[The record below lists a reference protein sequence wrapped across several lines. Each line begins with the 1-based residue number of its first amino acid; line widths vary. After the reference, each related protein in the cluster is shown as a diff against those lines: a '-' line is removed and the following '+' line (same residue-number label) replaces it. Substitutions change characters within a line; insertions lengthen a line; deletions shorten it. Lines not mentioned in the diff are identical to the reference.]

1 MGCRRTAFLSH
12 FAGDPRGV
20 VTFDV
25 ILDANIIV
33 SAQLV
38 QHPLAPSFRL
48 FEASLGRALR
58 NHISEALREEYLD
71 VLLRPTI
78 MRRHG
83 LSPAE
88 VRELVDLVH
97 HFSLA
102 IAPPPSVAVA
112 PDARDQHLWDMLA
125 AYSHLKLVTGD
136 PLLVASGDFP
146 GRILSPRDFVDRF
159 LATD

>member
-1 MGCRRTAFLSH
+1 MGCRRAAFLSH
-12 FAGDPRGV
+12 LAGDPGGI

-48 FEASLGRALR
+48 FEASLGGALR
-58 NHISEALREEYLD
+58 NHISDALRDEYLD

-83 LSPAE
+83 FSLAE
-88 VRELVDLVH
+88 VRELVDLVR
-97 HFSLA
+97 HFSLE
-102 IAPPPSVAVA
+102 IAPPQSVAVA
-112 PDARDQHLWDMLA
+112 PDVRDQHLWDMLA
-125 AYSHLKLVTGD
+125 AYPHLKLVTGD
-136 PLLVASGDFP
+136 PPLVASGDFP
-146 GRILSPRDFVDRF
+146 GRILSPRDFVDQF
-159 LATD
+159 LST